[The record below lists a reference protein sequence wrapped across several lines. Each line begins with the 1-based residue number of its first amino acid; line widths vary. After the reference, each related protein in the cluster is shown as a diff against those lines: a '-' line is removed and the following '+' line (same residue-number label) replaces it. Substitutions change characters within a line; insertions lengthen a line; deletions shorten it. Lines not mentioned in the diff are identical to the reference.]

1 MSLTIVVY
9 GSPAPQGSKKFLGT
23 FKGKDGRTHAKLA
36 ESSAK
41 VRPWRQDVKTA
52 AELARNG
59 ADPIDGPVALH
70 ITFTLPKPKSAP
82 KNRRTWPD
90 KKPDLSKLVRSTE
103 DALVDAGVLRDDSRI
118 VSLFA
123 HKTFPGVGNDSL
135 EAPGARILIVRVDQ

>member
-1 MSLTIVVY
+1 MTLTIVVY

-52 AELARNG
+52 AEAARNG
-59 ADPIDGPVALH
+59 TDPIDGPVNLK

-82 KNRRTWPD
+82 KRRVTWPD

-103 DALVDAGVLRDDSRI
+103 DALVDAGVLRDDSRVI
-118 VSLFA
+118 CLVA
-123 HKTFPGVGNDSL
+123 QKTFPGQGRDSL
-135 EAPGARILIVRVDQ
+135 EAPGCVIHITEVTE

>member
-41 VRPWRQDVKTA
+41 VRPWRQDVKQA
-52 AELARNG
+52 AELIRNG
-59 ADPIDGPVALH
+59 ADPIDGPVNMK

-82 KNRRTWPD
+82 KSRVTWPD

-103 DALVDAGVLRDDSRI
+103 DALVDAGVLRDDSRVVCLI
-118 VSLFA
+118 A
-123 HKTFPGVGNDSL
+123 QKTFPNQGCDSL
-135 EAPGARILIVRVDQ
+135 ESPGCIIHITRIEV